1 MVAVVGLEK
10 VLPLP
15 SQAMPVGGAT
25 PTETFEAFNNTQ
37 NVSNGA
43 YKTRYASGHPLK
55 NSEWPEVSN

>member
-1 MVAVVGLEK
+1 MVAVELEK

-15 SQAMPVGGAT
+15 SHAGWGAT